1 MFSHIMVGANDIEK
15 SKIFYD
21 NLLGVLGAKKGV
33 FVPNLTGQ
41 KRYFYFF
48 NENTFCITE
57 PIDGN
62 TATPGNGNT
71 VAFNVP
77 DEETGNKWHQVGLE
91 HGGGSI
97 EDPPC
102 IREFEDIRIYLAYL
116 KDPSG
121 NKICAIKVFR

>member
-21 NLLGVLGAKKGV
+21 NLLGVLGAKREYL
-33 FVPNLTGQ
+33 FQILPGQ

-62 TATPGNGNT
+62 AATPGMETQLLLMFLTRKLEING
-71 VAFNVP
+71 
-77 DEETGNKWHQVGLE
+77 
-91 HGGGSI
+91 
-97 EDPPC
+97 
-102 IREFEDIRIYLAYL
+102 
-116 KDPSG
+116 
-121 NKICAIKVFR
+121 IKLD